1 MTNAVKGWLGLGDD
15 KADDPASKLMQRA
28 AEMMQS
34 AAQQMAAATANG
46 VAVDVNVQGNAQAT
60 LRGGNGNVYSGASY
74 AQTINNV
81 MLGD

>member
-1 MTNAVKGWLGLGDD
+1 MSK
-15 KADDPASKLMQRA
+15 KKIADPKVCDSVTLLSGNRMQRA
-28 AEMMQS
+28 AELMQS

>member
-1 MTNAVKGWLGLGDD
+1 
-15 KADDPASKLMQRA
+15 
-28 AEMMQS
+28 
-34 AAQQMAAATANG
+34 MAAATANG
-46 VAVDVNVQGNAQAT
+46 VSVDVNVQGNAQAT